1 MYKSPV
7 CAHQDE
13 YHPFIEALLPH
24 VRSFS
29 FAWFHLQ
36 ARKRKHLKKHDRRM
50 SSAEERAAKDELLA
64 EKTEVKQKWASRLL
78 AKLRKDIRPECRE
91 DFVLSVTGRKQPC
104 CVLSNPDQKGK
115 MRRIDCLRQAD
126 KVWRLDLVTVVIFK
140 GVPLESTDGE
150 RLAKS
155 TRCLHP
161 GLCVQPMHVSVC
173 ARELHLY
180 IAYHATPASRAG
192 EGRHGEVMGGISGYQ
207 ESFVTLG
214 VFGINELIRV
224 SRAPIVSGPG
234 VAFVSET
241 ENSAYFSAIGR
252 LGHGSGSGP
261 ISPGL
266 VSASKRHKP
275 GDGLDEP
282 GSEGGGG
289 FYSRHEDSDWGS
301 HNAETS
307 LPGHLS
313 HGPGFPPPSMLQRS
327 FFHPAHPCIR
337 YPVDAMLGGGSDN
350 ADHGSSS
357 QVWHSPGGSSARYI
371 DGEWNFRRHLVGAHA
386 GACPRRHRARP
397 ATSPRTPR
405 DAGAHAAGGFARC
418 YLVTEE
424 YTGCHFAAKIIT
436 KQRVEKP
443 GHRAK
448 IEQEISLH
456 RKLHHRHI
464 VQFISSFEDENFI
477 YIILELCSGQSLAHM
492 LRSRK
497 VLTEAEVKYYLRQLI
512 SGLRYLHQCGMVHR
526 DLKLGNFFVTDSMEV
541 KIGDLG
547 LATTLEP
554 PEMRKRT
561 VCGTPNYLA
570 PEVLNKRGHGPEADI
585 WSLGCAVFTMLA
597 GRPPF
602 STSDL
607 ANTYACIR
615 SGRFNFPPSLSH
627 AARDLLTSALTPDPD
642 LRASLLDLQSHPFLT
657 QGFVPDR
664 LPTSSHLSPPI
675 FRTPSSAGRLLR
687 KAAATIFRRKPRGL
701 DSPPGPT
708 TDVVGASMS
717 ALRVCLKHVATC
729 HLPPLQQQQQQH
741 QSCDEKSQNEQSCEE
756 HALIKQHEQE
766 QPQQTRETRKQ
777 EEQNAHEQRPKELG
791 LQPQQQEKVD
801 SENKVP
807 PGDQGSSKRR
817 GLWVTKW
824 VDHSNRLGF
833 GYKLSDGS
841 VGVLSNE
848 GSHFRLL
855 SDATTVQHQAEVGTA
870 TTFDLTSPPRHMTR
884 VVATLRY
891 FTQFMDQH
899 LLEGVDAASQRVERR
914 SDEGIFLVQ
923 WVKTDRAVLMLF
935 SNNTVQVNF
944 YHDHTKVVVFGESK
958 GEDKLLTFV
967 NDRREASDYSAQQ
980 LGDSPHRALI
990 RTRLAYALGLL
1001 VTQQQ
1006 QQEKP

>member
-1 MYKSPV
+1 MRFDVRGGRSLIFMRSTSGWRRKIS
-7 CAHQDE
+7 HQDE

-180 IAYHATPASRAG
+180 IAYHATPASRADSG
-192 EGRHGEVMGGISGYQ
+192 DSDSPKNENMSLTDTEIKTENGISGYQ

-266 VSASKRHKP
+266 VSARDMKVAGVTPMEAFDRQKWRRETRAADPIATWEQWPKRHKP

-350 ADHGSSS
+350 TDHGSSS
-357 QVWHSPGGSSARYI
+357 QPNGGVGKSASVAAAAAAASAAAGASFPPGLLSQVSSVTRPIPLVMSADRKLMTSVSDGRVTPVATPGGWVAQ
-371 DGEWNFRRHLVGAHA
+371 GHNGHV
-386 GACPRRHRARP
+386 
-397 ATSPRTPR
+397 R
-405 DAGAHAAGGFARC
+405 DA
-418 YLVTEE
+418 E
-424 YTGCHFAAKIIT
+424 
-436 KQRVEKP
+436 
-443 GHRAK
+443 
-448 IEQEISLH
+448 
-456 RKLHHRHI
+456 
-464 VQFISSFEDENFI
+464 
-477 YIILELCSGQSLAHM
+477 LEL
-492 LRSRK
+492 LRPWVR
-497 VLTEAEVKYYLRQLI
+497 
-512 SGLRYLHQCGMVHR
+512 
-526 DLKLGNFFVTDSMEV
+526 
-541 KIGDLG
+541 DLG
-547 LATTLEP
+547 L
-554 PEMRKRT
+554 
-561 VCGTPNYLA
+561 
-570 PEVLNKRGHGPEADI
+570 
-585 WSLGCAVFTMLA
+585 
-597 GRPPF
+597 
-602 STSDL
+602 
-607 ANTYACIR
+607 
-615 SGRFNFPPSLSH
+615 SLSH
-627 AARDLLTSALTPDPD
+627 
-642 LRASLLDLQSHPFLT
+642 Q
-657 QGFVPDR
+657 
-664 LPTSSHLSPPI
+664 
-675 FRTPSSAGRLLR
+675 PS
-687 KAAATIFRRKPRGL
+687 T
-701 DSPPGPT
+701 
-708 TDVVGASMS
+708 
-717 ALRVCLKHVATC
+717 
-729 HLPPLQQQQQQH
+729 
-741 QSCDEKSQNEQSCEE
+741 
-756 HALIKQHEQE
+756 
-766 QPQQTRETRKQ
+766 
-777 EEQNAHEQRPKELG
+777 LG
-791 LQPQQQEKVD
+791 NL
-801 SENKVP
+801 
-807 PGDQGSSKRR
+807 
-817 GLWVTKW
+817 
-824 VDHSNRLGF
+824 
-833 GYKLSDGS
+833 
-841 VGVLSNE
+841 VL
-848 GSHFRLL
+848 
-855 SDATTVQHQAEVGTA
+855 
-870 TTFDLTSPPRHMTR
+870 
-884 VVATLRY
+884 
-891 FTQFMDQH
+891 
-899 LLEGVDAASQRVERR
+899 
-914 SDEGIFLVQ
+914 
-923 WVKTDRAVLMLF
+923 
-935 SNNTVQVNF
+935 
-944 YHDHTKVVVFGESK
+944 
-958 GEDKLLTFV
+958 
-967 NDRREASDYSAQQ
+967 
-980 LGDSPHRALI
+980 
-990 RTRLAYALGLL
+990 
-1001 VTQQQ
+1001 
-1006 QQEKP
+1006 

>member
-192 EGRHGEVMGGISGYQ
+192 EGRHGEVMGGGERHGELMGGISGYQ

-266 VSASKRHKP
+266 VSARDMKVAGVTPMEAFDRQKWRRETRAADPIATWEQWPKRHKP

-357 QVWHSPGGSSARYI
+357 QPNGGVGKSAS
-371 DGEWNFRRHLVGAHA
+371 VAAAAAAASAAA
-386 GACPRRHRARP
+386 GASFPPGLLTQVSSVTRP
-397 ATSPRTPR
+397 IP
-405 DAGAHAAGGFARC
+405 
-418 YLVTEE
+418 LVMS
-424 YTGCHFAAKIIT
+424 AD
-436 KQRVEKP
+436 
-443 GHRAK
+443 
-448 IEQEISLH
+448 
-456 RKLHHRHI
+456 RKLMTSVSDGR
-464 VQFISSFEDENFI
+464 VTPV
-477 YIILELCSGQSLAHM
+477 ATP
-492 LRSRK
+492 
-497 VLTEAEVKYYLRQLI
+497 VLTMKHELYQQSSE
-512 SGLRYLHQCGMVHR
+512 
-526 DLKLGNFFVTDSMEV
+526 E
-541 KIGDLG
+541 
-547 LATTLEP
+547 
-554 PEMRKRT
+554 
-561 VCGTPNYLA
+561 
-570 PEVLNKRGHGPEADI
+570 
-585 WSLGCAVFTMLA
+585 
-597 GRPPF
+597 
-602 STSDL
+602 
-607 ANTYACIR
+607 
-615 SGRFNFPPSLSH
+615 
-627 AARDLLTSALTPDPD
+627 SA
-642 LRASLLDLQSHPFLT
+642 
-657 QGFVPDR
+657 QGF
-664 LPTSSHLSPPI
+664 
-675 FRTPSSAGRLLR
+675 
-687 KAAATIFRRKPRGL
+687 
-701 DSPPGPT
+701 
-708 TDVVGASMS
+708 
-717 ALRVCLKHVATC
+717 
-729 HLPPLQQQQQQH
+729 
-741 QSCDEKSQNEQSCEE
+741 
-756 HALIKQHEQE
+756 
-766 QPQQTRETRKQ
+766 
-777 EEQNAHEQRPKELG
+777 
-791 LQPQQQEKVD
+791 
-801 SENKVP
+801 
-807 PGDQGSSKRR
+807 
-817 GLWVTKW
+817 
-824 VDHSNRLGF
+824 SNF
-833 GYKLSDGS
+833 
-841 VGVLSNE
+841 
-848 GSHFRLL
+848 
-855 SDATTVQHQAEVGTA
+855 
-870 TTFDLTSPPRHMTR
+870 
-884 VVATLRY
+884 
-891 FTQFMDQH
+891 
-899 LLEGVDAASQRVERR
+899 
-914 SDEGIFLVQ
+914 
-923 WVKTDRAVLMLF
+923 
-935 SNNTVQVNF
+935 
-944 YHDHTKVVVFGESK
+944 
-958 GEDKLLTFV
+958 
-967 NDRREASDYSAQQ
+967 
-980 LGDSPHRALI
+980 
-990 RTRLAYALGLL
+990 
-1001 VTQQQ
+1001 
-1006 QQEKP
+1006 

>member
-1 MYKSPV
+1 MSMILEKS
-7 CAHQDE
+7 AMFGHQDE

-180 IAYHATPASRAG
+180 IAYHATPASRADSG
-192 EGRHGEVMGGISGYQ
+192 DSDSPKNENMSLADTEIKTENGISGYQ

-357 QVWHSPGGSSARYI
+357 QPNGGVGKSASVAAAAAAASAAAGASFPPGLLTQVSSVTRPIPLVMSADRKLMTSVSDGRVTPVATPGGWVAQ
-371 DGEWNFRRHLVGAHA
+371 GHNGHV
-386 GACPRRHRARP
+386 
-397 ATSPRTPR
+397 R
-405 DAGAHAAGGFARC
+405 DA
-418 YLVTEE
+418 E
-424 YTGCHFAAKIIT
+424 
-436 KQRVEKP
+436 
-443 GHRAK
+443 
-448 IEQEISLH
+448 
-456 RKLHHRHI
+456 
-464 VQFISSFEDENFI
+464 
-477 YIILELCSGQSLAHM
+477 LEL
-492 LRSRK
+492 LRPWVR
-497 VLTEAEVKYYLRQLI
+497 
-512 SGLRYLHQCGMVHR
+512 
-526 DLKLGNFFVTDSMEV
+526 
-541 KIGDLG
+541 DLG
-547 LATTLEP
+547 L
-554 PEMRKRT
+554 
-561 VCGTPNYLA
+561 
-570 PEVLNKRGHGPEADI
+570 
-585 WSLGCAVFTMLA
+585 
-597 GRPPF
+597 
-602 STSDL
+602 
-607 ANTYACIR
+607 
-615 SGRFNFPPSLSH
+615 SLSH
-627 AARDLLTSALTPDPD
+627 
-642 LRASLLDLQSHPFLT
+642 Q
-657 QGFVPDR
+657 
-664 LPTSSHLSPPI
+664 
-675 FRTPSSAGRLLR
+675 PS
-687 KAAATIFRRKPRGL
+687 T
-701 DSPPGPT
+701 
-708 TDVVGASMS
+708 
-717 ALRVCLKHVATC
+717 
-729 HLPPLQQQQQQH
+729 
-741 QSCDEKSQNEQSCEE
+741 
-756 HALIKQHEQE
+756 
-766 QPQQTRETRKQ
+766 
-777 EEQNAHEQRPKELG
+777 LG
-791 LQPQQQEKVD
+791 
-801 SENKVP
+801 N
-807 PGDQGSSKRR
+807 
-817 GLWVTKW
+817 
-824 VDHSNRLGF
+824 
-833 GYKLSDGS
+833 
-841 VGVLSNE
+841 
-848 GSHFRLL
+848 
-855 SDATTVQHQAEVGTA
+855 
-870 TTFDLTSPPRHMTR
+870 
-884 VVATLRY
+884 
-891 FTQFMDQH
+891 
-899 LLEGVDAASQRVERR
+899 
-914 SDEGIFLVQ
+914 LV
-923 WVKTDRAVLMLF
+923 
-935 SNNTVQVNF
+935 
-944 YHDHTKVVVFGESK
+944 
-958 GEDKLLTFV
+958 
-967 NDRREASDYSAQQ
+967 
-980 LGDSPHRALI
+980 
-990 RTRLAYALGLL
+990 
-1001 VTQQQ
+1001 
-1006 QQEKP
+1006 